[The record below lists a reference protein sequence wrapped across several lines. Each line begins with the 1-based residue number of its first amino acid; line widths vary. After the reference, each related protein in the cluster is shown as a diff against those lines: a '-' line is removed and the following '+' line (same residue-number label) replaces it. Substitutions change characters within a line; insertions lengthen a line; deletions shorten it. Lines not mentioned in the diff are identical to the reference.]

1 MSEEQSAHL
10 ISPELA
16 AETVLF
22 KRAYADYRAAADP
35 KPFALELAPYPD
47 LTLKIEKSIHYI
59 MVDSMLREH
68 PQQIANDLNA
78 VVRHYHQL
86 QAWTQVLPNYT
97 EQERMQ
103 IVSEFLEL
111 LGSYLLNAPHFLAQR
126 FAYSVSH
133 LAHQANLLTRP
144 GAKEDELPVERQI
157 GMSVMRKV
165 ATGWRAFAAF
175 DAALSK
181 LDDASFEQQTDNYR
195 NKQHHRIPA
204 RFELGHT
211 QMVSRIHGERGVSYG
226 IGGRAP
232 LKFEELLAPLAAQH
246 EQARKVFAAYL
257 DLITELAQAI
267 AARHQ
272 RPVL

>member
-1 MSEEQSAHL
+1 M
-10 ISPELA
+10 
-16 AETVLF
+16 
-22 KRAYADYRAAADP
+22 
-35 KPFALELAPYPD
+35 
-47 LTLKIEKSIHYI
+47 
-59 MVDSMLREH
+59 EH

-97 EQERMQ
+97 EQERME
-103 IVSEFLEL
+103 IVSEFLEP
-111 LGSYLLNAPHFLAQR
+111 LGSYLLNAPHFLGQR

-144 GAKEDELPVERQI
+144 GAKEGELPVERQI

-165 ATGWRAFAAF
+165 AKGWPVFAAF

-181 LDDASFEQQTDNYR
+181 LDDASFEQHTDNYR

-211 QMVSRIHGERGVSYG
+211 QMVTRDHGKTGVSYG
-226 IGGRAP
+226 IGGRPP
-232 LKFEELLAPLAAQH
+232 LKFEAILMPLAAEH
-246 EQARKVFAAYL
+246 KQARQVFAAYL
-257 DLITELAQAI
+257 VLIREFSEKIESIHKQPTS
-267 AARHQ
+267 
-272 RPVL
+272 